1 MVDAGK
7 RKGARQIEL
16 DEMNRNELD
25 KVRAEVLKAVLF
37 GKFSLTKAAVWASSS
52 GLMLKYSVIKKK
64 RKKQLSLFK
73 IGNDCANYAASLHL
87 RN

>member
-25 KVRAEVLKAVLF
+25 EVRAEVLKAVLF

-52 GLMLKYSVIKKK
+52 GLMLKYSVIEKK
-64 RKKQLSLFK
+64 R
-73 IGNDCANYAASLHL
+73 
-87 RN
+87 